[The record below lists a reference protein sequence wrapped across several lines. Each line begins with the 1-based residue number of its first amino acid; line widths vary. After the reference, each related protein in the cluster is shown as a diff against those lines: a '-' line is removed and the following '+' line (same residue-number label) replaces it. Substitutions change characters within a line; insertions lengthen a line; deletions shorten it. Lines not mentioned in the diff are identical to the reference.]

1 VKRVIVSDPCDE
13 VEHIEQIVYGMENL
27 HLICEGVYY
36 GQNLTRPITKS
47 VKKEVDAR
55 LEEIK
60 VIPLYKPKEE
70 KKTKW
75 QIVKSILSVRRL
87 MRQYLKKR

>member
-1 VKRVIVSDPCDE
+1 MKRVIVSDPCDE

-47 VKKEVDAR
+47 VKKEV
-55 LEEIK
+55 
-60 VIPLYKPKEE
+60 
-70 KKTKW
+70 
-75 QIVKSILSVRRL
+75 ILIGLLVFCGTVDI
-87 MRQYLKKR
+87 Q